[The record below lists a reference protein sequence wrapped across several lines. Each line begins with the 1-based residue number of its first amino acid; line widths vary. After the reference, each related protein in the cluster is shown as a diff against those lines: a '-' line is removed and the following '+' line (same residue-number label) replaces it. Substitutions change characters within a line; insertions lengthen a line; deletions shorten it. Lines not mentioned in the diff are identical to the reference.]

1 MITNPKILVG
11 IICAVFILY
20 VCLRLF
26 IRPVKWLLKLVLS
39 CIVGAFVLFG
49 TNCILA
55 KFGIQFALNP
65 LTSAISGILG
75 LPGIVMI
82 LILQSVL

>member
-1 MITNPKILVG
+1 MITNPKILFG

-26 IRPVKWLLKLVLS
+26 IRPVKWLLKLALS
-39 CIVGAFVLFG
+39 CIVGTLALFG

-55 KFGIQFALNP
+55 QFGIQFALNP

-75 LPGIVMI
+75 LPGMVMI
-82 LILQSVL
+82 LILQSIL